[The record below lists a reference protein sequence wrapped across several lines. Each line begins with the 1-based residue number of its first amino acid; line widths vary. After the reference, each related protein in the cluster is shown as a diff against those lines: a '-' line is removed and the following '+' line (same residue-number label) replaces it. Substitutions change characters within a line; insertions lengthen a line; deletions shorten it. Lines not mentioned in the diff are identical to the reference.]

1 MSTPESPGGLFSSL
15 RQMLD
20 TVLEIAQVRLKL
32 LGNELQQEKLR
43 VFDGLM
49 MAIAGLMVLMVGAVL
64 LCALV
69 LMLFAPAYRLA
80 ALSVMTLVF
89 LAAGLWLIRAG
100 QRRLSKSGGPF
111 DATLS
116 ELDQDRKGLVPRE

>member
-1 MSTPESPGGLFSSL
+1 
-15 RQMLD
+15 MLD

-80 ALSVMTLVF
+80 ALSVMTLIF
-89 LAAGLWLIRAG
+89 LAAGVWLIRAG
-100 QRRLSKSGGPF
+100 
-111 DATLS
+111 
-116 ELDQDRKGLVPRE
+116 